1 MEWHIEPYFNTLIP
15 PNGTGLIHNSWVIHT
30 ADTVYNLLCTD
41 LSYPLINTCLFQ
53 TADHGFFVK
62 TKKFDSLLYPDP
74 LLRFNTRSQGMYVVT
89 E

>member
-1 MEWHIEPYFNTLIP
+1 MGWHIEPYFNTLIP

-30 ADTVYNLLCTD
+30 ADTVNNNLLCTD

-53 TADHGFFVK
+53 TADRCFFVK
-62 TKKFDSLLYPDP
+62 TKKFDSLLYPP
-74 LLRFNTRSQGMYVVT
+74 LRFNTRSQGMCVVT